1 MQIAKNQGIPPGWSY
16 NPSTWSQRIP
26 IVLLA
31 FLGTGIASYLALYQ
45 LEMIN
50 TVWEPFFDDGSEKI
64 LNSKISDLLPI
75 PDAALGAIA
84 YITDAVTG
92 IIGGTKRWRT
102 MPWMVILFGIAVGPL
117 GLVSILLVILQPVLF
132 NSWCTLC
139 LASAVISI
147 WMIGPAMDETLASMQ
162 YIRRVKDAGKSGWKA
177 FFGKEQVIEQN
188 ISL

>member
-1 MQIAKNQGIPPGWSY
+1 MQHLEIDGTPPGWSY
-16 NPSTWSQRIP
+16 NPSTWGQRIP
-26 IVLLA
+26 IVVLA
-31 FLGTGIASYLALYQ
+31 IAGTCIAGYLALYQ
-45 LEMIN
+45 LEVISS
-50 TVWEPFFDDGSEKI
+50 VWEPFFGNGSRTI
-64 LNSKISDLLPI
+64 LNSGISDILPI

-84 YITDAVTG
+84 YVIDAVTG
-92 IIGGTKRWRT
+92 IIGGTRRWRT

-162 YIRRVKDAGKSGWKA
+162 YIKRVKDSGKSGWKA
-177 FFGKEQVIEQN
+177 FWGFNQ
-188 ISL
+188 